1 MVYALDAYTIYSTG
15 ILLIGI
21 LSHLNL
27 VEVIA
32 GLCDLPDF
40 VILVFISLWA
50 ILISGKLN

>member
-21 LSHLNL
+21 LSYLNL

-32 GLCDLPDF
+32 GLCDLPGF
-40 VILVFISLWA
+40 VILVFISLGGQY
-50 ILISGKLN
+50 LYPGS